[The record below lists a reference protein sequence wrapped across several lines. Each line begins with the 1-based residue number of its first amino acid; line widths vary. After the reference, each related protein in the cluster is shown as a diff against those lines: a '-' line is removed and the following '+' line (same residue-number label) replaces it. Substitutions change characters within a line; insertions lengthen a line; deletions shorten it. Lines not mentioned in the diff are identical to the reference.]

1 MRPEDMVGIVLGH
14 YRIIRQVGYG
24 GMSTVFLAED
34 INLGRDVAVKVFWPR
49 PGETKDFL
57 RRFSREARVLA
68 QLDHPNIL
76 PVYDYGEQ
84 DGQAYLVMPYMSGGS
99 LKDILKVRHVLPPA
113 EAIHLTTEMLN
124 ALQYA
129 HERGLIHRDIKPGN
143 MLFKSD
149 GKLMLCDFG
158 LVKVISPETEGKS
171 PFETASETG
180 PAITGTPEYMPPEQ
194 INGQPTFSSD
204 IYSIGIVLYEMLT
217 GVKPFTSNSV
227 MSVLMKQLSEQP
239 RPPREINPTISPQL
253 QMAVLRAIEKDPT
266 RRYQRPI
273 DFLQALNQTEITGE
287 TAGVVTS
294 LPTIPTNWPTP
305 VVTNIQGPPSIQPA
319 MYSAIDEANMETVA
333 SDPLPYP
340 QKTGQPISQPGV
352 PYQVGNI
359 NAPTTITP
367 PGRYPQGTFQPISN
381 PGVNQGA
388 SLPPPA
394 RRSRLPVVIL
404 AMLVV
409 VLASLVFALV
419 VTPLGHILFGGPNT
433 NTGNNQ
439 PGTTTNNGTTP
450 GVTTGTKGG
459 NITPVINT
467 QGMPATATSCP
478 AAGTARSFVS
488 APLVLGQDPTIVY
501 IVNESTNNVPTFG
514 TIKSYDTTTGNKVE
528 INKTANTS
536 IDDAQVSADGQWI
549 LFTSHVAGQSE
560 LRVVRMDGQGLQTLF
575 CAPSGAHIFGAQWS
589 FNQKLVVFDVGQDA
603 GGTTI
608 YLLDMTNG
616 SLQSELVSTAPG
628 IAYLPRTWLDN
639 KRVLLVGFAQNAD
652 ASPQNVY
659 LLDTTKGANQQATD
673 LQQVVSL
680 GQPCWNFDS
689 SFDSTKLFVSQ
700 CTPGQPEGSSS
711 VGVQPATGGTLNT
724 FLTSSTLAINSV
736 RVIDPNNTLLATAN
750 NMGQGVSG
758 DTSNDGLYIL
768 KTDGSNPFRLA
779 SNNSGETSNLNLF
792 SQYFWSN
799 VSRDSKLYALEMSSF
814 STSRY
819 TLMFGSL
826 NGGKPTTFAD
836 ITGTVMEIAGWT
848 KM

>member
-1 MRPEDMVGIVLGH
+1 MRPEDMIGRLLGH
-14 YRIIRQVGYG
+14 YHIARQVGYG

-99 LKDILKVRHVLPPA
+99 LKDMLKVRHVLSPA
-113 EAIHLTTEMLN
+113 EAIHLVSEMLN

-158 LVKVISPETEGKS
+158 LVKVISPQTEGKS

-194 INGQPTFSSD
+194 INGQPSFTSD

-239 RPPREINPTISPQL
+239 RPPSEINPAISA
-253 QMAVLRAIEKDPT
+253 QMQMVILRAIDKDPA

-273 DFLQALNQTEITGE
+273 DFLQALKQAEISVAE
-287 TAGVVTS
+287 AGVVTS
-294 LPTIPTNWPTP
+294 LPTIPANWQAPVTKDTP
-305 VVTNIQGPPSIQPA
+305 GSPFTQQA
-319 MYSAIDEANMETVA
+319 MYSAVEEANMDTVA
-333 SDPLPYP
+333 SDPSPYP
-340 QKTGQPISQPGV
+340 QRTGQPISQPGT
-352 PYQVGNI
+352 PNQIGNM
-359 NAPTTITP
+359 NAPTSITP
-367 PGRYPQGTFQPISN
+367 PGRYPQGTFQPISH
-381 PGVNQGA
+381 PGDIQGA
-388 SLPPPA
+388 SLPPSAP
-394 RRSRLPVVIL
+394 RSRLPVVIL
-404 AMLVV
+404 VMLVV
-409 VLASLVFALV
+409 LLAGLIFALV
-419 VTPLGHILFGGPNT
+419 VTPLGHILFGNPNT
-433 NTGNNQ
+433 NPDNNQ
-439 PGTTTNNGTTP
+439 PITTTKNGTSTGNKGSNINP
-450 GVTTGTKGG
+450 VT
-459 NITPVINT
+459 NT
-467 QGMPATATSCP
+467 QGMPATSTSCP
-478 AAGTARSFVS
+478 TASTARTFVS
-488 APLVLGQDPTIVY
+488 APLVLGRDPTIVY
-501 IVNESTNNVPTFG
+501 IVNEGTTSAPTFG
-514 TIKSYDTTTGNKVE
+514 TVKSYDTITGNKVE
-528 INKTANTS
+528 INKTANAR
-536 IDDAQVSADGQWI
+536 IDDAQVSTDGQWV
-549 LFTSHVAGQSE
+549 LFTAHVAGQSE

-589 FNQKLVVFDVGQDA
+589 LNQKLVVFDVGQDA

-608 YLLDMTNG
+608 FLLNMTNG
-616 SLQSELVSTAPG
+616 SLQSELVSTASSL
-628 IAYLPRTWLDN
+628 AYLPRTWLDN
-639 KRVLLVGFAQNAD
+639 QRVLLVGFAQNAN
-652 ASPQNVY
+652 APPQNVY

-673 LQQVVSL
+673 LQQVVTIN
-680 GQPCWNFDS
+680 QPCWDFDS

-700 CTPGQPEGSSS
+700 CTPGQPQGSSS
-711 VGVQPATGGTLNT
+711 VGVQAASGGTLNT
-724 FLTSSTLAINSV
+724 FFTSSTLAINAV
-736 RVIDPNNTLLATAN
+736 RVIETNNTLLATAN
-750 NMGQGVSG
+750 NTGQGVNG
-758 DTSNDGLYIL
+758 NTSNDGVYVL
-768 KTDGSNPFRLA
+768 KTDGSNPFLLT
-779 SNNSGETSNLNLF
+779 SNNSGEISNLNLF

-799 VSRDSKLYALEMSSF
+799 VSRDSKLYAIEMSSF

-836 ITGTVMEIAGWT
+836 INGTVLEIAGWT